1 MKRYLREKW
10 RLIGVVIMFGV
21 EGDVSNFDV
30 FFLLFDDY
38 CVFILG
44 FCCLKEY
51 FSWFVWVICWIVF
64 IV

>member
-1 MKRYLREKW
+1 
-10 RLIGVVIMFGV
+10 MFGV
-21 EGDVSNFDV
+21 EGDVSNFDDV

-51 FSWFVWVICWIVF
+51 FS
-64 IV
+64 